1 MTGRDRVETRV
12 VSSSTFLQS
21 RKHRLAKNLH
31 FVDTMTCILA
41 LPLLRILQRLC
52 LLVVVA
58 ADVVF
63 AVVVAVAVAVD
74 VDDVVDDI
82 VAAESVVLFE
92 AAAVVVAVVKAAV
105 VVEKWH
111 YNILSN
117 IYVKPEQ

>member
-52 LLVVVA
+52 LLVVV
-58 ADVVF
+58 VV
-63 AVVVAVAVAVD
+63 VVVAVAVAVSLVAVAVD
-74 VDDVVDDI
+74 VVVDSEVVVDDN
-82 VAAESVVLFE
+82 VAVVE
-92 AAAVVVAVVKAAV
+92 AAVVV
-105 VVEKWH
+105 VVEKLH

-117 IYVKPEQ
+117 IYVNPEQ

>member
-1 MTGRDRVETRV
+1 M
-12 VSSSTFLQS
+12 QS

-52 LLVVVA
+52 LLVVV
-58 ADVVF
+58 VVV
-63 AVVVAVAVAVD
+63 VVVAVAVDVAVV
-74 VDDVVDDI
+74 VDAEVVVDDI
-82 VAAESVVLFE
+82 VAVESVVLFE
-92 AAAVVVAVVKAAV
+92 AAAVVVADVEAAVV